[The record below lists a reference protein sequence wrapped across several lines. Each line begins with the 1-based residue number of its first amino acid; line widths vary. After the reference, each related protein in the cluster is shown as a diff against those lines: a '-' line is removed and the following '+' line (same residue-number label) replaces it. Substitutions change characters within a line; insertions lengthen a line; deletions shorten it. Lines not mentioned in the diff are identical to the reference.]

1 MQYLRSLVFLVVMV
15 VSVVPYALVLILA
28 GFLPHRYRY
37 AIARGWVNLT
47 IGMLRT
53 ICSLDYEVTGRE
65 NIPAESGV
73 AYLKHSSTWETLAE
87 TQVFPTQTW
96 VLKRELM
103 WLPIFG
109 WGLALLKPIAINR
122 RAHRSAVRQV
132 IHQGRERL
140 ADGLWIM
147 IFPEGTR
154 MAPGQTRRYGMSGAL
169 LAAETGCPLV
179 PVAHNAGDFW
189 PRHSL
194 LKRPGTIRMVIG
206 PPIAT
211 KGRRP
216 DEITLE
222 AREWIEATMR
232 EISVHH

>member
-1 MQYLRSLVFLVVMV
+1 MQYLRSLVFLVLMV
-15 VSVVPYALVLILA
+15 ASVVPYALLVVLI
-28 GFLPHRYRY
+28 GFLPHRYRF
-37 AIARGWVNLT
+37 AVARAWVDL
-47 IGMLRT
+47 IIWMLRK
-53 ICSLDYEVTGRE
+53 ICRLDYEVVGRE
-65 NIPAESGV
+65 HIPAQNGV

-87 TQVFPTQTW
+87 AQVFPAQTW

-132 IHQGRERL
+132 IHQGGERL

-169 LAAETGCPLV
+169 LATAHGCPLV

-211 KGRRP
+211 QGRNA
-216 DEITLE
+216 DEVTRE
-222 AREWIEATMR
+222 ARDWIESTMR